1 MLNSITESQQTTIKT
16 IHNTYT
22 TKLKTYKQLLNTILK
37 SLSKTPIDN
46 SFTTDELLQN
56 NSNLQLSLEPMTR
69 TIPSTPTYH
78 QSQKSHKQFYTQ
90 RSELQDYI
98 DKYYK

>member
-1 MLNSITESQQTTIKT
+1 MDIIQQKVVFIKKMLNAITESQQTTIKT
-16 IHNTYT
+16 IHNTNI

-56 NSNLQLSLEPMTR
+56 NSNL
-69 TIPSTPTYH
+69 
-78 QSQKSHKQFYTQ
+78 
-90 RSELQDYI
+90 
-98 DKYYK
+98 

>member
-1 MLNSITESQQTTIKT
+1 MNI
-16 IHNTYT
+16 
-22 TKLKTYKQLLNTILK
+22 ILK

-46 SFTTDELLQN
+46 SFTTDELLELLQN
-56 NSNLQLSLEPMTR
+56 NSNLQISLEPMTR

-78 QSQKSHKQFYTQ
+78 QSQKSHKKFYTK

-98 DKYYK
+98 YKYYK